1 MQPLQK
7 TMEPLYEDYAT
18 VARRLCN
25 CCTKTM
31 QLLHEDYA
39 AVVRRLSNRCRRP
52 CSRCTKT
59 MQLLQEDYATL
70 ARRLSNRCARLL
82 TQRRQNKRFASVGS
96 GYPFLGRSVIVSLAE
111 LNLTSSYISTVPN
124 RSRL

>member
-1 MQPLQK
+1 
-7 TMEPLYEDYAT
+7 
-18 VARRLCN
+18 
-25 CCTKTM
+25 
-31 QLLHEDYA
+31 
-39 AVVRRLSNRCRRP
+39 
-52 CSRCTKT
+52 

-124 RSRL
+124 RSRLRPPERPPSKSNGRSGSVLPTVFRSYQRQGQIVRVGPS